1 MLLKPVIIFMHF
13 NENLPLN
20 IPVVDKLTENL

>member
-1 MLLKPVIIFMHF
+1 MLLKPVIIFMQF
-13 NENLPLN
+13 NENLSLN